1 MKVSSLL
8 LTKSLRLLNMPCGFP
23 GLKVRRRDSAV
34 PRDRL
39 NQINSQLYN
48 LPLEIFLM
56 IYSYLD
62 QPDLYCLSVATSRW
76 RRTLND
82 QMMTPLHMSRSD
94 QLELMN
100 RNTRQDP
107 SRFYCQVCRKR
118 HYYRQLIPPGVRRG
132 QLPSLE
138 CQQPDKI
145 LLHVQLPSG
154 PAWAF
159 YFTHLQLSMDEHFWP
174 GTGLSLRSLETIIVH
189 ERHVVDAPT
198 TGGAQLTSI
207 DARIID
213 DELYLRVQMWVAS
226 DPANPQDTLVE
237 ICNHKGLNPKSMQ
250 LFMSTMNWY
259 AGITDTVPNPQA
271 GDGLGSH
278 ELWVCARCKVECVIQ
293 SKNLNIAARSIGSAA
308 DGSQRTYIVITKYLA
323 LGRGRSPTDNNCWRH
338 RGWGFKDVILSNGS
352 KHPRLMQVYENE
364 GKGLDLG
371 AITRSNEQVLTQAT
385 YSSPPFVKCEYE
397 PSKFCWIRQNGSNA
411 GHVKRR
417 STISRIKA
425 RLST

>member
-1 MKVSSLL
+1 
-8 LTKSLRLLNMPCGFP
+8 MPCGIP
-23 GLKVRRRDSAV
+23 SLLVRRKEPALPKDY
-34 PRDRL
+34 L
-39 NQINSQLYN
+39 NQLNSQLYS
-48 LPLEIFLM
+48 LPTEIFLM
-56 IYSYLD
+56 ICNHLEELD
-62 QPDLYCLSVATSRW
+62 IYCLSIATSRW
-76 RRTLND
+76 RSMLSN
-82 QMMTPLHMSRSD
+82 QMKMPSHLSRGE
-94 QLELMN
+94 QLEFLN
-100 RNTRQDP
+100 RSTRQDS

-132 QLPSLE
+132 QIANLE

-159 YFTHLQLSMDEHFWP
+159 YFTHLQLSMDDHFWP

-189 ERHVVDAPT
+189 ERSVGDAST
-198 TGGAQLTSI
+198 SRNAQLASI
-207 DARIID
+207 DARVID
-213 DELYLRVQMWVAS
+213 GELYLRVQMWVAS

-259 AGITDTVPNPQA
+259 AGISPDAVQVPQSTQ
-271 GDGLGSH
+271 DGLGSH
-278 ELWVCARCKVECVIQ
+278 EMWVCARCKVECVIQ
-293 SKNLNIAARSIGSAA
+293 YKNLNATMRSTESAES
-308 DGSQRTYIVITKYLA
+308 GTKRTYIVITKYLA

-364 GKGLDLG
+364 GKGLDLS
-371 AITRSNEQVLTQAT
+371 AITHSNEHVLAQAT
-385 YSSPPFVKCEYE
+385 YSSPPFIKCEYE
-397 PSKFCWIRQNGSNA
+397 PAKFCWIRQNEYKA